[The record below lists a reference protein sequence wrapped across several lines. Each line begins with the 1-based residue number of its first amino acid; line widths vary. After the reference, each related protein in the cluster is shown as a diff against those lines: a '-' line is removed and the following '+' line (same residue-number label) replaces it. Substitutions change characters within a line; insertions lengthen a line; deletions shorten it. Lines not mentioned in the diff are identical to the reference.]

1 MTINSIV
8 ITLLV
13 TGLIMFIV
21 GSIWGYFTCNKPNKK
36 ILDHFIATLVFG
48 GFGIIVAAGIIAV
61 AFNTIN
67 FKGDYKHV
75 DTMKIIAL
83 QDDTTPYVKGGRMA
97 FRSEDYVRVCYKRP
111 DGNTQI
117 LKFPTDK
124 VVFEDT
130 KEDFRVERYTYTY
143 NSDFV
148 DRSKS
153 MYEKDSRYKIYIPE
167 NSIKEDFSVDLK

>member
-1 MTINSIV
+1 MTINNIV
-8 ITLLV
+8 TTLLV
-13 TGLIMFIV
+13 IGLIMFIV
-21 GSIWGYFTCNKPNKK
+21 GSVWGIGNQSHKK
-36 ILDHFIATLVFG
+36 IIKYSVSTLIFG
-48 GFGIIVAAGIIAV
+48 GFGIIVIAGSISII
-61 AFNTIN
+61 FDIIN

-75 DTMKIIAL
+75 DTMKIVAL
-83 QDDTTPYVKGGRMA
+83 QDDTTPYIKGSRMA

-124 VVFEDT
+124 VVFEDA
-130 KEDFRVERYTYTY
+130 KENFRVERYTYTY

-148 DRSKS
+148 DRSKG

-167 NSIKEDFSVDLK
+167 NSIKEDFRVDLK